1 MHSQRIQHA
10 MLLQRILYSI
20 TIIASKTNLALK
32 IWDPWGVF
40 WVFHKQTLLLLYSSA
55 RMQRPTTFPSFSSL
69 RTNLP
74 SSCFLLISARQPQT
88 CSPHAAVKQSSAHQI
103 LFPVFPVFVPL
114 CFHLVQISFLTFFA
128 LYVFIF
134 FLCFLFIFLSML
146 CFLFLFFFLSVFLF
160 FLPILFLFFDP
171 VFLPL
176 HFFLF
181 WFLFP
186 CFSYFSHTF
195 YVMVFSMPFIFPLQ
209 IIEYFTSF
217 ELLV

>member
-1 MHSQRIQHA
+1 M
-10 MLLQRILYSI
+10 
-20 TIIASKTNLALK
+20 
-32 IWDPWGVF
+32 
-40 WVFHKQTLLLLYSSA
+40 QT
-55 RMQRPTTFPSFSSL
+55 PTTFPSFSSL

-74 SSCFLLISARQPQT
+74 SSCFLLIPCAQT

-176 HFFLF
+176 HFFYFDFCFPLF
-181 WFLFP
+181 FLFLSHP
-186 CFSYFSHTF
+186 LCYGIFYAFYFILAN
-195 YVMVFSMPFIFPLQ
+195 Y
-209 IIEYFTSF
+209 
-217 ELLV
+217 